1 MSDDTKTRV
10 ERLQR
15 LGLCVLYSDAIK
27 ANRQDLADERAEAL
41 KVVEGVK
48 FAASNNSTKYVVQR
62 IVEALKEW
70 SDERGKR

>member
-1 MSDDTKTRV
+1 MSNDTKTRV
-10 ERLQR
+10 ERLER

-27 ANRQDLADERAEAL
+27 SNRQDLADERAEAL

-62 IVEALKEW
+62 IVDALKEW